1 MLRRYR
7 EIDNTAALLFTVE
20 QTLEKIIIESIR
32 MIRKIIGENERV
44 KIIPMSC

>member
-20 QTLEKIIIESIR
+20 QTLEKVIEPIR
-32 MIRKIIGENERV
+32 MIRKV
-44 KIIPMSC
+44 S